1 MKTQIEHKIREIAD
15 VLFRDMEAGR
25 LDAESVG
32 VLAGKTGVIVFC
44 EHFLRAFPDPAK
56 EAVLE
61 RFLENY
67 FEQLTSEVGMLTYC
81 GGLTGA
87 LEGLRYLGCRRLL
100 EVDCSDV
107 ENHYREV
114 LQNFAMQ
121 GILSENYDYL
131 HGGLGVVAYYLDDTP
146 FVNRALEALE
156 RTAEKTGTA
165 WKWVSSLGTDR
176 GTGYNICLSHGMSSI
191 VSVLSRADG
200 AGIDRAR
207 RDRIVT
213 GACEYIL

>member
-25 LDAESVG
+25 LDAEGVG

-87 LEGLRYLGCRRLL
+87 LEGLRYLGCRGLL

-156 RTAEKTGTA
+156 RTAE
-165 WKWVSSLGTDR
+165 R
-176 GTGYNICLSHGMSSI
+176 
-191 VSVLSRADG
+191 
-200 AGIDRAR
+200 RAR
-207 RDRIVT
+207 YGSGCRAWART
-213 GACEYIL
+213 GEPATTSACRTACRASSPC